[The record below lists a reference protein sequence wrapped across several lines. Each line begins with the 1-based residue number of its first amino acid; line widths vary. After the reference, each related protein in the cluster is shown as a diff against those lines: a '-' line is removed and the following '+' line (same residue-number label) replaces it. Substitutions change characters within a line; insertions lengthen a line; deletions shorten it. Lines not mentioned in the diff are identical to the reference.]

1 MQKQLEEIYQK
12 IAALNNGELPEGF
25 DEYLSKKLGF
35 IVQRSALGQD
45 ILDKQTGASK
55 ANKIGQSLCLT

>member
-1 MQKQLEEIYQK
+1 MQKHLKKFNSK

-35 IVQRSALGQD
+35 IVQRSALHSQD
-45 ILDKQTGASK
+45 ILDKQTGALRQIK
-55 ANKIGQSLCLT
+55 